1 MDCNASYAD
10 SAYRTDQMLRYHQLQ
25 FDMLEIVRRRLQAD
39 LNSGMTGIE
48 ADNRVAYYQ
57 RIYNEQTSDL
67 ARATVNGSNDQRL
80 QQYEYMTRKQLEEQL
95 LPNVPEV
102 KPGDWQA
109 GWFVGTGCLIPTGG
123 ISDLFNYAWLFNI
136 GLSGGYKNLILK
148 ADISYGQPDI
158 HNFTDYNFNPFNK
171 TTAEGNRYQS
181 LNKYTKLLSG
191 SVSLGY
197 RVIDVKRFAITP
209 HIGGGWTNYAWNSG
223 EFKEFEENGETVWKL
238 VTESQK
244 ESFHSFNFMAG
255 IDFDWRFHTTVSDKS
270 SFLSGRREQYTS
282 SVRLT
287 PYVIYY
293 NYGSLSP
300 AIKGVHFGINLTYS
314 GFIRALR
321 IN

>member
-1 MDCNASYAD
+1 VRFATSAVALMDCNASYAD

-95 LPNVPEV
+95 LPSVPEV

-158 HNFTDYNFNPFNK
+158 HNFTFFCANQGPGMDGSGGIPAAPAFLRLRGTGVLAGRDGAKP
-171 TTAEGNRYQS
+171 AHPACGQS
-181 LNKYTKLLSG
+181 
-191 SVSLGY
+191 VP
-197 RVIDVKRFAITP
+197 KR
-209 HIGGGWTNYAWNSG
+209 
-223 EFKEFEENGETVWKL
+223 
-238 VTESQK
+238 
-244 ESFHSFNFMAG
+244 
-255 IDFDWRFHTTVSDKS
+255 R
-270 SFLSGRREQYTS
+270 
-282 SVRLT
+282 
-287 PYVIYY
+287 
-293 NYGSLSP
+293 SP
-300 AIKGVHFGINLTYS
+300 ASPSPG
-314 GFIRALR
+314 RM
-321 IN
+321 